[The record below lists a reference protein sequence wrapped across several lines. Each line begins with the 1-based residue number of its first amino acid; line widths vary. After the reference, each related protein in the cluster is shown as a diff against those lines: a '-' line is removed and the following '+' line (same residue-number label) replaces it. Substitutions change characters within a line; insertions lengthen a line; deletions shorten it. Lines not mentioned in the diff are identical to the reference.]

1 MVQLRSAAITVS
13 RVGQVAEGLFVQP
26 QSRVV
31 KLNKLPANESPSAFL
46 LGVETV

>member
-1 MVQLRSAAITVS
+1 MVQVQSAAITVP
-13 RVGQVAEGLFVQP
+13 RVGQEAEWLFVQP

-46 LGVETV
+46 LSVETV